1 MNQYWKISIYL
12 ISVIIFMG
20 LAIGGYHFFTKRYQP
35 EEGNLE
41 KIQTNLKQAKD
52 FEVIDRQ
59 GNKVNLSDFLGKP
72 IVVNFW
78 ATWCGPC
85 QAELPAF
92 DKAYEKYKNE
102 VEFLMVNLTDDYHET
117 VEGTKEFVQEND
129 YHFPLYFDTKYSAS
143 NAYQLYS
150 IPQTLFIDKD
160 GNLIKWYKGMIRE
173 ENLELY
179 IEKLRGE

>member
-1 MNQYWKISIYL
+1 MNQYWKTCIYL
-12 ISVIIFMG
+12 ISLVIIII
-20 LAIGGYHFFTKRYQP
+20 LAIGGYHYLTKNYQP
-35 EEGNLE
+35 EEDDLE
-41 KIQTNLKQAKD
+41 SIQTNLELAKD
-52 FEVIDRQ
+52 FEVIDNEQ
-59 GNKVNLSDFLGKP
+59 KQVKLSDFLGKP
-72 IVVNFW
+72 VVVNFW

-92 DKAYEKYKNE
+92 ETAYNKHKSD

-117 VEGTKEFVQEND
+117 VEGTKEFVKENE

-150 IPQTLFIDKD
+150 IPQTLFIDKQ

-173 ENLELY
+173 ENLEFY
-179 IEKLRGE
+179 IEKLKR